1 MSGVEFKPNS
11 IVWWEPVKRTDNTC
25 SLYSLSHHQLSQS
38 SPLPSW
44 QSIEGSLL
52 FLPMALNSKVIP
64 QRIQLLA
71 LGRRRRFTLW
81 HLGTTIPPGWKMNTV
96 HANSWPALG
105 EARPA
110 PFSANTTNYRCVFAT
125 WPMLMFTLWWF
136 LRGVCAHTNS
146 MLFWLNYKRLLS
158 KILSRT
164 L

>member
-1 MSGVEFKPNS
+1 MD
-11 IVWWEPVKRTDNTC
+11 RQHLL
-25 SLYSLSHHQLSQS
+25 SLFPFTPPALTIFPSAFMAVHRGISSLSA
-38 SPLPSW
+38 
-44 QSIEGSLL
+44 
-52 FLPMALNSKVIP
+52 MALNSKVIP

-71 LGRRRRFTLW
+71 LGRRRWFALW

-96 HANSWPALG
+96 HANSRPALG

-110 PFSANTTNYRCVFAT
+110 PFSANTTNYRCEFAT

-164 L
+164 LYTTCLFNECDWLADSY